1 MISLNDL
8 VAELKTIVP
17 IGGLLA
23 QYKEV
28 LSITSNGQ
36 AKTLTYPPY
45 IGSVTVQTSSGDDI
59 KSTDYTVNYVTNTV
73 TLDDTTYPAPISV
86 IVTYKHEVAEDYIK
100 KAVRDLGQ
108 RLPQRGTAT
117 VTIGTNG
124 IAPLP
129 DTFQNLI
136 SYDSQ
141 ATDTVDN
148 CTVTSGASSP
158 CSLFVRGDSLIA
170 NPAPDAAYD
179 VDICYWGGFP
189 LVSNNYQGLTKEF
202 ADIAMLKAITITYR
216 SPQMT
221 EAAVNAGSTSTQ
233 STAGDG
239 GDLIEL
245 TYEVENQRTVQR
257 WEGAGKSFQDRAKA
271 INSVA
276 SDYEKQYE
284 AKVSSVQGVTKVGFR
299 RGGYREQHWR
309 MSG

>member
-1 MISLNDL
+1 MISLADL

-45 IGSVTVQTSSGDDI
+45 IGSVTVQTSGGEDI
-59 KSTDYTVNYVTNTV
+59 KATDYTVNYVNNTV
-73 TLDDTTYPAPISV
+73 TLDGADYPAPISV

-108 RLPQRGTAT
+108 RLPQRGIAT

-124 IAPLP
+124 IGTLP

-136 SYDSQ
+136 SYDSPI
-141 ATDTVDN
+141 TDIEDN
-148 CTVTSGASSP
+148 CTVTNGAQSP
-158 CSLFVRGDSLIA
+158 CNLFVRGDSIVA

-179 VDICYWGGFP
+179 VDICYWCGFP
-189 LVSNNYQGLTKEF
+189 LISGNYQGLTKEL
-202 ADIAMLKAITITYR
+202 ADIAMLKAIAITYR

-221 EAAVNAGSTSTQ
+221 EAAVNAGSATSTN
-233 STAGDG
+233 TNG
-239 GDLIEL
+239 GDLVEL
-245 TYEVENQRTVQR
+245 TYEIEDQRTVQR
-257 WEGAGKSFQDRAKA
+257 WEGAGKSFYDRAKA
-271 INSVA
+271 IKSVA
-276 SDYEKQYE
+276 SDYEMQYE
-284 AKVSSVQGVTKVGFR
+284 AKVSAVQGVTKVGFR
-299 RGGYREQHWR
+299 RGGYRDQHWR
-309 MSG
+309 LAG